1 MLAVVV
7 DAPEVA
13 GVKGELVAIDVG
25 ELGELWIGFC
35 VLDFLSVLS
44 GLCRSRQLIWLMAHL

>member
-7 DAPEVA
+7 EAPDVV

-25 ELGELWIGFC
+25 ELGELCWF
-35 VLDFLSVLS
+35 
-44 GLCRSRQLIWLMAHL
+44 